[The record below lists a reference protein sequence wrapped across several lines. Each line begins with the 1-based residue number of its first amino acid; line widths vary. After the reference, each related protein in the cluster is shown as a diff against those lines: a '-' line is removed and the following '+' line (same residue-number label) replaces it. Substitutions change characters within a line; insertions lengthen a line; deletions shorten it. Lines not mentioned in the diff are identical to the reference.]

1 MSPPPRSAFAKR
13 RKHEVLAELLGE
25 GSSVQTLDPKLGSSS
40 GNSTDVTTEAAADLC
55 AMPQENCAMQLSI
68 LALTDAAQDVPPE
81 REAIEN
87 ENTTEDEGGDENY
100 DDEDYSPCEE
110 FEEKFPRCDDSS
122 VGQTP
127 GCPSA

>member
-81 REAIEN
+81 VKL
-87 ENTTEDEGGDENY
+87 TESYKTAYCIYWHSGW
-100 DDEDYSPCEE
+100 
-110 FEEKFPRCDDSS
+110 
-122 VGQTP
+122 
-127 GCPSA
+127 